1 MLIFSLLFN
10 ETMIQYNPK
19 EWFGLIFKFHKS
31 DTFRQMFGVLLVFA
45 IFCST
50 VVFLELR
57 YEDMYVFSNT
67 IQIHSLLGFVIGL
80 LLVFRTNSAYDRWW
94 EGRKLWGA
102 LVNNSRNFAIKIH
115 AILPASEKESR
126 NLYKVLIPNYVFAMK
141 EHLREG
147 VKLEELED
155 NQFISHQK
163 LAKANHIPNL
173 IASRMY
179 QCLHELYQNKAIS
192 GDQLITIDR
201 ELNAFTDIIGA
212 CERIKNTPIPFSY
225 NLFLK
230 KFIFAYTLTLPFGL
244 AYDLHYWTIPI
255 CTFILYIFGSLELLA
270 EEIED
275 PFGTDTNDLNTQGI
289 SETIKSNVKEI
300 LEDNRS

>member
-1 MLIFSLLFN
+1 
-10 ETMIQYNPK
+10 MIQYNPK

-31 DTFRQMFGVLLVFA
+31 DTFRQMFWVLLVFA
-45 IFCST
+45 LFCT
-50 VVFLELR
+50 VVVFLELR
-57 YEDMYVFSNT
+57 YEKMYVFSNT

-94 EGRKLWGA
+94 EGRKIWGA

-115 AILPASEKESR
+115 AILPPEEQESR
-126 NLYKVLIPNYVFAMK
+126 ALYKTLIPNYVFAMK

-147 VKLEELED
+147 VNLDELED
-155 NQFISHQK
+155 NKFISHLK
-163 LAKANHIPNL
+163 LSKADHIPNL
-173 IASRMY
+173 IALRMY
-179 QCLHELYQNKAIS
+179 QCMHELYRKKTIS

-244 AYDLHYWTIPI
+244 AYDLHYWTVPI

-289 SETIKSNVKEI
+289 SEKIRSNVREI
-300 LEDNRS
+300 LEDN